1 MDVVCE
7 AGVAAATVLDCSLCS
22 GRAVRKSIGS
32 DTGLRNSVNRM
43 SEVDSGTGSEPSPP
57 EREILSRS
65 IEDELRQSYLDYAM
79 SVIVSRALPDVRDG
93 LKPVHRRVLYAMS
106 ELGIAFNRPYRK
118 SAYVVGEVMGKY
130 HPHGDN
136 AIYETIVRM
145 AQDFAMRYPLID
157 GQGNFGSL
165 DRDPP
170 AHQRYTEVRMAR
182 IAGELLSDLDKET
195 VDTVPNYDETLTI
208 PEVLPTRVPNL
219 LVNGASGIAVGMAT
233 NVPPHNLTEV
243 VNACLALL
251 DDPGLSVDQLMEHI
265 QGPDFPTAAI
275 INGRAGILRA
285 YRTGRGRIHVRA
297 RARVEGVGSGKET
310 IVVSEIPYQVN
321 KAQMIERIAE
331 LVKEKRVE
339 GITEI
344 RDESDK
350 DGLRVVIE
358 LRRGENGEVVLNN
371 LYALSELEKVF
382 GINCVALVD
391 GQPRT
396 VNLREMLAAFL
407 RHRREVLVRRTNYLL
422 RRARRRGH
430 LLEGQAVALENIDEV
445 VELIRTSPTPA
456 DARAGLMGKGWA
468 SNSIAGLLERA
479 GVDACK
485 PEDLGAEFGR
495 RDTGLYYLSQE
506 QARGILDLTLNR
518 LTALEKDRL
527 IEEYDGILQEIEEL
541 LAILASEE
549 RQKEVTRE
557 ELTDIRDRYG
567 DERRTEILSSQ
578 LDLTDEDLIA
588 QEDVVVTVSHRGYAK
603 TQPLSVYQAQ
613 RRGGTGRAATGLRDE
628 DFVEHLLV
636 ANTHDTLL
644 CFSNAGKV
652 YWLRVF
658 HIPQGSPIA
667 QGRPLVNMLSLGD
680 GERITA
686 ILPQPKRSPNT
697 LDEDACDAEDD
708 HVDAAGETPDT
719 EGESG
724 EDDAPA
730 GVEELGSCVFMATA
744 NGTVKKTPLARF
756 SRPRN
761 AGLIAL
767 ALETGNTLVGV
778 AIVEPDDEVL
788 LVASSGKAARFK
800 AGTVR
805 SMGRTARGV
814 RGIRLQ
820 GRHHVIALI
829 VPAANGELLTAS
841 ERGYGKRTPL
851 LEFPSKGRGAQG
863 VIAMRT
869 TARNGVLVGAVQV
882 FADDEIM
889 LISDQG
895 TLVRTHAADVSLV
908 SRNTQGVRLIR
919 LTGGAKL
926 VGVQR
931 IVESATANADAE
943 RDRADTG
950 VETDAE

>member
-1 MDVVCE
+1 MPE
-7 AGVAAATVLDCSLCS
+7 SAG
-22 GRAVRKSIGS
+22 
-32 DTGLRNSVNRM
+32 
-43 SEVDSGTGSEPSPP
+43 P

-93 LKPVHRRVLYAMS
+93 LAPVHRRVLYAMN
-106 ELGIAFNRPYRK
+106 ELGIAYNRPYRK
-118 SAYVVGEVMGKY
+118 SAYVVGEVMAKY
-130 HPHGDN
+130 HPHGDS

-145 AQDFAMRYPLID
+145 AQDFSKRYPLID
-157 GQGNFGSL
+157 GQGNFGSI

-170 AHQRYTEVRMAR
+170 AHQRYTEARMER
-182 IAGELLSDLDKET
+182 IAGELLADLDKET
-195 VDTVPNYDETLTI
+195 VDTVPNYDETLTM
-208 PEVLPTRVPNL
+208 PAVLPTRVPNL

-233 NVPPHNLTEV
+233 NIPPHNLTEV

-251 DDPGLSVDQLMEHI
+251 DDPDLSVEGLMAHI
-265 QGPDFPTAAI
+265 EGPDFPTGAI
-275 INGRAGILRA
+275 VNGRAGIVRA
-285 YRTGRGRIHVRA
+285 YRTGRGRIYVRA
-297 RARVEGVGSGKET
+297 RAQVEGVGSGKET

-321 KAQMIERIAE
+321 KAQMIERIAD
-331 LVKEKRVE
+331 LVKEKRIV

-371 LYALSELEKVF
+371 LYALSQLQQVF

-396 VNLREMLAAFL
+396 VNLREMLDAFL
-407 RHRREVLVRRTNYLL
+407 RHRREVVVRRTNYLL

-430 LLEGQAVALENIDEV
+430 LLEGQAVALESIDQV
-445 VELIRTSPTPA
+445 VELIRSSPTPVA
-456 DARAGLMGKGWA
+456 AREGLMGKGWP
-468 SNSIAGLLERA
+468 SLSIQGLLERA

-485 PEDLGAEFGR
+485 PEDLGPEFGQ
-495 RDTGLYYLSQE
+495 RDDGLYYLSEE

-518 LTALEKDRL
+518 LTGLEKDKL
-527 IEEYDGILQEIEEL
+527 LGEYDGILKEIEEL
-541 LAILASEE
+541 LAILASPE
-549 RQKEVTRE
+549 RQQQLIRE
-557 ELTDIRDRYG
+557 ELEDIRERYG

-588 QEDVVVTVSHRGYAK
+588 EEDVVVTVSHRGYAK

-628 DFVEHLLV
+628 DFVEHMLV
-636 ANTHDTLL
+636 ANSHDTLL
-644 CFSNAGKV
+644 CFSNTGKV

-658 HIPQGSPIA
+658 HIPQGSPTA
-667 QGRPLVNMLSLGD
+667 RGRPLVNMLSLAED
-680 GERITA
+680 ERITA
-686 ILPQPKRSPNT
+686 ILPQSKRTAPEAAPVDDEAAAPPQDALIEAEPSSAPENGEEPSP
-697 LDEDACDAEDD
+697 
-708 HVDAAGETPDT
+708 
-719 EGESG
+719 G
-724 EDDAPA
+724 ED
-730 GVEELGSCVFMATA
+730 LGPCVFMATA

-756 SRPRN
+756 ERPRA

-767 ALETGNTLVGV
+767 ALVPGDTLVGV
-778 AIVEPDDEVL
+778 AIVEPDDDVL
-788 LVASSGKAARFK
+788 LVASSGKAARFR
-800 AGTVR
+800 AAAVR
-805 SMGRTARGV
+805 AMGRTARGV
-814 RGIRLQ
+814 RGIRLR
-820 GRHHVIALI
+820 GSLGDGHRVIALI
-829 VPAANGELLTAS
+829 VPAGGGELLTAS
-841 ERGYGKRTPL
+841 KRGYGKRTAIG
-851 LEFPSKGRGAQG
+851 EFPTKGRGGQG

-869 TARNGVLVGAVQV
+869 NPRNGELVGAVQV
-882 FADDEIM
+882 FADDDIM

-895 TLVRTHAADVSLV
+895 TLVRTPAADVSLV

-931 IVESATANADAE
+931 IVESAPPSDAEDDAEAAASAPAEAEDGPDADAQ
-943 RDRADTG
+943 
-950 VETDAE
+950 

>member
-1 MDVVCE
+1 MPDA
-7 AGVAAATVLDCSLCS
+7 AG
-22 GRAVRKSIGS
+22 
-32 DTGLRNSVNRM
+32 
-43 SEVDSGTGSEPSPP
+43 P

-130 HPHGDN
+130 HPHGDS

-157 GQGNFGSL
+157 GQGNFGSI

-170 AHQRYTEVRMAR
+170 AHQRYTEARMER
-182 IAGELLSDLDKET
+182 IAGELLADLDKET

-208 PEVLPTRVPNL
+208 PAVLPTRVPNL

-233 NVPPHNLTEV
+233 NIPPHNLAEV
-243 VNACLALL
+243 VGACLALL
-251 DDPGLSVDQLMEHI
+251 DDPGLSVDALMAHI
-265 QGPDFPTAAI
+265 QGPDFPTGAI
-275 INGRAGILRA
+275 VNGRAGIVRA

-297 RARVEGVGSGKET
+297 RAAVEGVGSGKET

-371 LYALSELEKVF
+371 LYALSQLQVVF

-396 VNLREMLAAFL
+396 VNLRDMLDAFL
-407 RHRREVLVRRTNYLL
+407 RHRREVVVRRTNYLL

-445 VELIRTSPTPA
+445 VELIRTSPAPA
-456 DARAGLMGKGWA
+456 DARERLMGKGWPA
-468 SNSIAGLLERA
+468 QSIQGLLERA

-485 PEDLGAEFGR
+485 PEHLGPEFGR
-495 RDTGLYYLSQE
+495 RDDGLYYLSEE

-518 LTALEKDRL
+518 LTALEKDKL
-527 IEEYDGILQEIEEL
+527 LDEYDGILKEIEEL
-541 LAILASEE
+541 LAILASEDL
-549 RQKEVTRE
+549 QKQVIRE
-557 ELTDIRDRYG
+557 ELEDIRERYG

-588 QEDVVVTVSHRGYAK
+588 EEDMVVTVSHRGYAK

-636 ANTHDTLL
+636 ANSHDTLL

-658 HIPQGSPIA
+658 HIPQGSPTA
-667 QGRPLVNMLSLGD
+667 RGRPLVNMLSLAED
-680 GERITA
+680 ERITA
-686 ILPQPKRSPNT
+686 ILPQPKRSASET
-697 LDEDACDAEDD
+697 ASEDVAAEDERAED
-708 HVDAAGETPDT
+708 EAG
-719 EGESG
+719 
-724 EDDAPA
+724 APA
-730 GVEELGSCVFMATA
+730 GVDGVATEAESAPSILGPCVFMATA

-756 SRPRN
+756 ARPRA

-767 ALETGNTLVGV
+767 ALTPGDTLVGV
-778 AIVEPDDEVL
+778 AVVESEDDVL
-788 LVASSGKAARFK
+788 LVASSGKAARFQ
-800 AGTVR
+800 ASAVR
-805 SMGRTARGV
+805 AMGRTARGV
-814 RGIRLQ
+814 RGIRL
-820 GRHHVIALI
+820 GGGHRVIALI
-829 VPAANGELLTAS
+829 VPAAGGDVLTAS
-841 ERGYGKRTPL
+841 ERGYGKRTAIG
-851 LEFPSKGRGAQG
+851 EFPTKGRGGQG

-869 TARNGVLVGAVQV
+869 SARNGPLVGAVQV
-882 FADDEIM
+882 FAEDEIM

-919 LTGGAKL
+919 LTAGAKL

-931 IVESATANADAE
+931 IVETAPPNGGAEVSEAESDDGPAADA
-943 RDRADTG
+943 
-950 VETDAE
+950 